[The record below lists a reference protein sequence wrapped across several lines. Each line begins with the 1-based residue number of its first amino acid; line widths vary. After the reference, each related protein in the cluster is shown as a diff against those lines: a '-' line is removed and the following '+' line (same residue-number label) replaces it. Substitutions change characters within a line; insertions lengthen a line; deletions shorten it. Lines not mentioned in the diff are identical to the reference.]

1 MLIKGS
7 RRYNLRHNESID
19 RQLPFGEMINGQG
32 RGIVAQFR
40 YGICHMSFNG
50 CEVIA
55 VHNALVYLKKPRPLK
70 DIAFY
75 MERFRVLLG
84 FFGCNA
90 YRIGKALKHFGVEFE
105 RSKYPDD
112 ARSYII
118 TYWTKKP
125 FLSTIHTVFCIRQ
138 DNGILVYNSYNT
150 CIREELCRDLEEVAG
165 KRRPIAVYKII
176 GSGEISPDQL
186 P

>member
-7 RRYNLRHNESID
+7 RRYNLRHNESITE
-19 RQLPFGEMINGQG
+19 QLPLGEMINGQG
-32 RGIVAQFR
+32 RGIVSQFR

-90 YRIGKALKHFGVEFE
+90 YRIGKALKHFGVEF
-105 RSKYPDD
+105 RRTKAPDE
-112 ARSYII
+112 AKAFII
-118 TYWTKKP
+118 TFWTKKP
-125 FLSTIHTVFCIRQ
+125 FLSTIHTVFCVKQ
-138 DNGILVYNSYNT
+138 WNGILVYNRYNSCT
-150 CIREELCRDLEEVAG
+150 SEELCRNLEEVAG
-165 KRRPIAVYKII
+165 KRRPIAVYEIVE
-176 GSGEISPDQL
+176 SGEGSRL
-186 P
+186 

>member
-7 RRYNLRHNESID
+7 KSYNLKYNSELAE
-19 RQLPFGEMINGQG
+19 QPPLGEMINGQG
-32 RGIVAQFR
+32 KGLVANLR

-70 DIAFY
+70 EIAFY

-90 YRIGKALKHFGVEFE
+90 YSLGKALGYFGAPFE
-105 RSKYPDD
+105 RVKNIDD
-112 ARSYII
+112 AKAFII
-118 TYWTKKP
+118 TFWTKTP
-125 FLSTIHTVFCIRQ
+125 FLSSIHTVFCIKQ
-138 DNGILVYNSYNT
+138 WNGILVYNRYNSCT
-150 CIREELCRDLEEVAG
+150 HEELCKDIEDVAG
-165 KRRPIAVYKII
+165 KRRPIAIYKVC
-176 GSGEISPDQL
+176 
-186 P
+186 